1 MYMGQRTVVELP
13 IGQAARSGEGFKVGV
28 DWSTVRID
36 VVSASV
42 TDMNGIAQ
50 QYPVVDGSLS
60 VPNRLALVGSMGAL
74 FDPPGLVMRLVKPI
88 EQVELAREQT
98 RLVEQ
103 TLATATKGN
112 VERARSAGLLAN
124 TSRSVNST
132 SVGVVPF
139 VVIDGRPSQGST
151 TRTIKL
157 RIMYADTME
166 RIATEFV
173 EIDLEPVG
181 CMDPAAK
188 RTSCEGADGTN
199 LAACLNA
206 RTTASNITD
215 ETTGTFANPQ
225 GNFDE
230 RVRVPLGG
238 CKYPP
243 VVAARGEPVSVAA
256 PSFKRPEEV
265 SNPEEV
271 RGSFALAVPTG
282 ATGTQAALEATEP
295 DETVKN
301 MVNTAV
307 S

>member
-1 MYMGQRTVVELP
+1 MG
-13 IGQAARSGEGFKVGV
+13 K
-28 DWSTVRID
+28 
-36 VVSASV
+36 
-42 TDMNGIAQ
+42 
-50 QYPVVDGSLS
+50 
-60 VPNRLALVGSMGAL
+60 L
-74 FDPPGLVMRLVKPI
+74 FEPPGLVMRLVRPI

>member
-1 MYMGQRTVVELP
+1 
-13 IGQAARSGEGFKVGV
+13 
-28 DWSTVRID
+28 
-36 VVSASV
+36 
-42 TDMNGIAQ
+42 
-50 QYPVVDGSLS
+50 
-60 VPNRLALVGSMGAL
+60 
-74 FDPPGLVMRLVKPI
+74 MRLVRPI
-88 EQVELAREQT
+88 EQVELAREQA

-103 TLATATKGN
+103 TLATATKGSLD
-112 VERARSAGLLAN
+112 RARSAGLLAN
-124 TSRSVNST
+124 TSRSVNGT
-132 SVGVVPF
+132 GVGVVPF

-166 RIATEFV
+166 RIATETV

-181 CMDPAAK
+181 CMDPAAR

-199 LAACLNA
+199 LAACSNA

-282 ATGTQAALEATEP
+282 ATGTQAALEAAEP

-301 MVNTAV
+301 MVTNAIQQT
-307 S
+307 

>member
-1 MYMGQRTVVELP
+1 M
-13 IGQAARSGEGFKVGV
+13 IG
-28 DWSTVRID
+28 
-36 VVSASV
+36 
-42 TDMNGIAQ
+42 TD
-50 QYPVVDGSLS
+50 L
-60 VPNRLALVGSMGAL
+60 GA
-74 FDPPGLVMRLVKPI
+74 
-88 EQVELAREQT
+88 
-98 RLVEQ
+98 
-103 TLATATKGN
+103 
-112 VERARSAGLLAN
+112 
-124 TSRSVNST
+124 
-132 SVGVVPF
+132 VPF
-139 VVIDGRPSQGST
+139 VVIDGRPSQGPT

-188 RTSCEGADGTN
+188 RTPCSGADGTN
-199 LAACLNA
+199 LAACSNA

-238 CKYPP
+238 CRYPP

-265 SNPEEV
+265 VNPEEV

-282 ATGTQAALEATEP
+282 ATGTQAALEAAEP

-301 MVNTAV
+301 MVTNAIQQT
-307 S
+307 